1 MPGDPQILS
10 ATTHELRVQFE
21 QPTMIHKFANI
32 ANGVSAKIIN
42 ATTSWSKF
50 TDKSPLLWVA
60 AM

>member
-21 QPTMIHKFANI
+21 QPTNSQVCKHSKWSDCKDN
-32 ANGVSAKIIN
+32 KRY
-42 ATTSWSKF
+42 SKF